1 MRYIVEIFD
10 FNDKKVVSASWIEL
24 DVVLKIL
31 DAYKAFPKIT
41 IKGYDYTT
49 KGEQDERNQIV

>member
-1 MRYIVEIFD
+1 MIYIVEIFD

-49 KGEQDERNQIV
+49 KGEQDERN